1 MAPMLIRKT
10 GILAVAAA
18 LAMLTGCS
26 AMLIGEGSAESP
38 PIGSDSRETAQMAA
52 DGALADAV
60 TSAIA
65 ADSTLRATNLAVSAR
80 SGIVTLGGSV
90 SSFEAR
96 DQAVRVA
103 AGVSGV
109 SRVNNQIRV
118 NTKD

>member
-1 MAPMLIRKT
+1 MGPMLIRNT
-10 GILAVAAA
+10 GFLAVGAV

-52 DGALADAV
+52 DDALADAV
-60 TSAIA
+60 TGAIS
-65 ADSTLRATNLAVSAR
+65 ADSMLRATNLAVSAR
-80 SGIVTLGGSV
+80 SGVVTLGGTV
-90 SSFEAR
+90 GSFDAR
-96 DQAVRVA
+96 DQAVQVA
-103 AGVSGV
+103 TAVSGV